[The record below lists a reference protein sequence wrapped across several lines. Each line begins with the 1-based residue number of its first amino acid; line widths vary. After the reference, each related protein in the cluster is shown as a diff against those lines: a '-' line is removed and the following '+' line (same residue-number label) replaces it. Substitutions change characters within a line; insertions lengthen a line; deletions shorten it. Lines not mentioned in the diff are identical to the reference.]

1 MKAVPDRQV
10 AKSEHLNLMYDTSPQ
25 DLSRQLEKLNKINAA
40 LIERVERSVEQQGNA
55 YSLFNA
61 AIGLENQV
69 RQRTDELQEAL
80 DRLERSN
87 DALVAARD
95 EAERA
100 NEAKTRFFTA
110 VGHDVLQPL
119 HAARLTLSALGES
132 NEITEHR
139 NLANQI
145 DHALSSV
152 EELLRTM
159 LDITKIETG
168 VTQPAPR
175 PLNLTGLFESLHVNF
190 APLVAEKGLDF
201 AIETNGL
208 NVVSDPAML
217 RRILQNLLSNA
228 VRFTTTGHIALRA
241 ECQEG
246 DVRISVADTGPGI
259 AEADRERIFE
269 EFQCG
274 SDERSARSGGFGLGL
289 FIVKR
294 MAYALGHTI
303 HVQTT
308 PGAGSTFSVVVPFA
322 PASTVSASNS
332 ASPSMSTDNQYGF
345 AGIDVLVIE
354 NDHNVIAA
362 TKTLLEQW
370 NCQAF
375 PATDLDQIESYIES
389 GGRAP
394 SIILADFHLDDDA
407 CGLTGVARLREA
419 FKTDIPAI
427 VITADHGPVSGA
439 AVKAAGCELLCKPI
453 RPAELRALMRHSL
466 S

>member
-1 MKAVPDRQV
+1 
-10 AKSEHLNLMYDTSPQ
+10 MYQTSPH

-40 LIERVERSVEQQGNA
+40 LIERVERSVEQQGSA
-55 YSLFNA
+55 YSLFTA

-110 VGHDVLQPL
+110 VGHDLLQPL

-139 NLANQI
+139 KLAHQI

-168 VTQPAPR
+168 VTLPAPR
-175 PLNLTGLFESLHVNF
+175 PLNLKSLFESLQLDF
-190 APLVAEKGLDF
+190 APMVAEKGLRLD
-201 AIETNGL
+201 IEPNGL
-208 NVVSDPAML
+208 SAVSDPAML

-228 VRFTTTGHIALRA
+228 VRFTAKGNIVLEA
-241 ECQEG
+241 ERVESG
-246 DVRISVADTGPGI
+246 VRISVTDTGPGI
-259 AEADRERIFE
+259 PVADRERIFE
-269 EFQCG
+269 EFQSG
-274 SDERSARSGGFGLGL
+274 SNERPARSGGFGLGL

-294 MAYALGHTI
+294 MAHALNHAIDLQTI
-303 HVQTT
+303 
-308 PGAGSTFSVVVPFA
+308 PGVGSTFSVVVPFA
-322 PASTVSASNS
+322 PSSSESASSNS
-332 ASPSMSTDNQYGF
+332 AAYGSPTDKYGF
-345 AGIDVLVIE
+345 TDIHVLVIE
-354 NDHNVIAA
+354 NDLNIIAA
-362 TKTLLEQW
+362 TRTLLEQW
-370 NCQAF
+370 NCRTF
-375 PATDLDQIESYIES
+375 PATDLDQIERYIAE
-389 GGRAP
+389 GGQTP
-394 SIILADFHLDDDA
+394 SIVLADYHLDDDA

-419 FKTDIPAI
+419 YGQDIPAI
-427 VITADHGPVSGA
+427 VITADHGTVSA
-439 AVKAAGCELLCKPI
+439 EAVKAAGCELLCKPI
-453 RPAELRALMRHSL
+453 RPAELRALMRHLL

>member
-1 MKAVPDRQV
+1 
-10 AKSEHLNLMYDTSPQ
+10 MYETAPQ

-61 AIGLENQV
+61 AIGLEHQV

-100 NEAKTRFFTA
+100 NEAKTRFFAA
-110 VGHDVLQPL
+110 VGHDLLQPL

-132 NEITEHR
+132 NEITQHR
-139 NLANQI
+139 KLAHQI

-152 EELLRTM
+152 EDLLRTM

-175 PLNLTGLFESLHVNF
+175 PLSLERLFRSLHVDF
-190 APLVAEKGLDF
+190 APLVAEKGLGLE
-201 AIETNGL
+201 IRPNGL
-208 NVVSDPAML
+208 SAVSDPAML

-228 VRFTTTGHIALRA
+228 VRFTVKGGIVLEA
-241 ECQEG
+241 ERTA
-246 DVRISVADTGPGI
+246 DAVRISVTDTGPGI
-259 AEADRERIFE
+259 PQADRERIFE
-269 EFQCG
+269 EFQSG
-274 SDERSARSGGFGLGL
+274 ANERTTRSGGFGLGL

-294 MAYALGHTI
+294 MALALNHAIDLNTI
-303 HVQTT
+303 
-308 PGAGSTFSVVVPFA
+308 PGIGSTFSVVAPFA
-322 PASTVSASNS
+322 STSTDAVSTSASTSG
-332 ASPSMSTDNQYGF
+332 SPFKQYGF
-345 AGIDVLVIE
+345 TDIQVLVIE
-354 NDHNVIAA
+354 NDLNIIAA

-370 NCQAF
+370 NCETF
-375 PATDLDQIESYIES
+375 PATNLDQIDRYIEA

-394 SIILADFHLDDDA
+394 SIILADYHLDDDT
-407 CGLTGVARLREA
+407 CGLTGVARLRQA
-419 FKTDIPAI
+419 FGETIPAI
-427 VITADHGPVSGA
+427 VITADHGPASAA

-453 RPAELRALMRHSL
+453 RPAELRALMRHVL
-466 S
+466 N